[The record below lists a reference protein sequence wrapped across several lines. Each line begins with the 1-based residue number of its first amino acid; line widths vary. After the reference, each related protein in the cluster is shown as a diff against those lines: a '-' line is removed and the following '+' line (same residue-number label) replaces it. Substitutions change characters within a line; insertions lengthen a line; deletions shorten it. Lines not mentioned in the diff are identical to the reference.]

1 MRRAALA
8 LALLAGATP
17 GQAPS
22 APVGAKPEPAKP
34 AAAAPAPA
42 ASIPL
47 GEAAT
52 QVLVRA
58 SEDAEHW
65 ALRSIVLLSLGRDF
79 HPVAAPAL
87 AKALDDKDSRLHA
100 VTIEL
105 LRRMDAEAAP
115 KVATRELVDALVD
128 GPLQEKN
135 DFVRDRTLEALAK
148 LVPGTGAAD
157 KQGWRDWW
165 RKNELLHVPPA
176 WTAPPAAARGPGTVA
191 GSVVEKAF
199 DLRDAGLQL
208 AIVIDSTGSMQSAI
222 DAARDA
228 IDDVVALLGGIA
240 PKFEV
245 GLVHYKDF
253 GDMGD
258 GAKLLE
264 PLTRDQKAVR
274 ERLAKLVAGGGG
286 DAPERVECGVGLALG
301 KEMGWDRNAN
311 RLVLVIGDAPAHE
324 EVLQGLIDTV
334 KRAHDQPFSR
344 AKGPV
349 TGARQP
355 TNLRPFITSCI
366 ATSPAAKPHFEAIAA
381 AGGGSCVVL
390 PISVPNGKDV
400 AQARSKAVQE
410 VARHVLRLSFGSQYE
425 AQLNLFADV
434 YFTWRDAKAF

>member
-1 MRRAALA
+1 MRCSAVALVVLAATA
-8 LALLAGATP
+8 A
-17 GQAPS
+17 GQAPA
-22 APVGAKPEPAKP
+22 APPAQPPK
-34 AAAAPAPA
+34 AAAPAPA
-42 ASIPL
+42 AAVPVPL

-58 SEDAEHW
+58 HDEAGHW
-65 ALRSIVLLSLGRDF
+65 ALRAIVLLSLGRDF
-79 HPVAAPAL
+79 HPAGSAALLKAL
-87 AKALDDKDSRLHA
+87 ADKDARMGAYA
-100 VTIEL
+100 VEV
-105 LRRMDAEAAP
+105 LRRMDAVAAP

-135 DFVRDRTLEALAK
+135 EFVRDRTLEALAL

-157 KQGWRDWW
+157 RNGWREWW
-165 RKNELLHVPPA
+165 RKNELLHVPPP
-176 WTAPPAAARGPGTVA
+176 WTPPPAAPRGAGTVA

-199 DLRDAGLQL
+199 DLRDAGLQV
-208 AIVIDSTGSMQSAI
+208 AVVIDSTGSMQQAI
-222 DAARDA
+222 NAARDA
-228 IDDVVALLGGIA
+228 IEDVVALLSGIA
-240 PKFEV
+240 PRFEV

-264 PLTRDQKAVR
+264 PLTKDQRAVR
-274 ERLAKLVAGGGG
+274 ERLAKLVASGGG
-286 DAPERVECGVGLALG
+286 DAPERVECGVGIALG

-324 EVLQGLIDTV
+324 EVLTGLVEMV

-349 TGARQP
+349 TGAKVP
-355 TNLRPFITSCI
+355 SKLRPFITSCI
-366 ATSPAAKPHFEAIAA
+366 ATSPAARPHFEAIAT
-381 AGGGSCVVL
+381 AGGGACVLL
-390 PISVPNGKDV
+390 PMTAPNTKDV
-400 AQARSKAVQE
+400 SSAQSKAVQE
-410 VARHVLRLSFGSQYE
+410 VVRHVLKLSFGTQYE

>member
-1 MRRAALA
+1 MRRTVLA
-8 LALLAGATP
+8 LAILATTVL
-17 GQAPS
+17 GQAPA
-22 APVGAKPEPAKP
+22 APAAPQPQPAKP
-34 AAAAPAPA
+34 AAAPPAPA
-42 ASIPL
+42 APTPL

-58 SEDAEHW
+58 SEEAEHW
-65 ALRSIVLLSLGRDF
+65 ALRSIVLLSLGQDF
-79 HPVAAPAL
+79 HPVAAGALVKAL
-87 AKALDDKDSRLHA
+87 ADKDGRLHA
-100 VTIEL
+100 VTVEL
-105 LRRMDAEAAP
+105 LRRMEVAAAP

-135 DFVRDRTLEALAK
+135 EFVRDRTLEALAK
-148 LVPGTGAAD
+148 LVPGTGAVD
-157 KQGWRDWW
+157 KQGWREWW

-176 WTAPPAAARGPGTVA
+176 WTAPAAAPRGPGTVA

-286 DAPERVECGVGLALG
+286 DTPERVECGVGVALG
-301 KEMGWDRNAN
+301 KEMGWNRDAN

-324 EVLQGLIDTV
+324 EVLTSLVETV
-334 KRAHDQPFSR
+334 KRAHDQPFSKG
-344 AKGPV
+344 KGPV
-349 TGARQP
+349 TGAKQP
-355 TNLRPFITSCI
+355 SKLRPFITSCI
-366 ATSPAAKPHFEAIAA
+366 ATNPAAKPHFEAIAA

-410 VARHVLRLSFGSQYE
+410 VVRHVLKLSFGTQYE